1 MIRNL
6 IDWPDIRVTFIWFS
20 PSHIIQ
26 LHWHWLETV
35 TKTNKTQHYSFSLT
49 ISLLSLCKMDIF
61 ILKNIFVIILEFQH
75 RHGHGHCDF
84 KYNRVNKVRTLTEN
98 LLYHTASYTN
108 NSSAT
113 FHIGLCKWREHHIN
127 LIYNYISTAF
137 LHNII
142 HVEINMI

>member
-1 MIRNL
+1 MTRHSCDIYL
-6 IDWPDIRVTFIWFS
+6 I
-20 PSHIIQ
+20 
-26 LHWHWLETV
+26 
-35 TKTNKTQHYSFSLT
+35 FSLT
-49 ISLLSLCKMDIF
+49 HNTVTLTLTRNSYQDQQDSALFLFVYDITLITVCKMDIF
-61 ILKNIFVIILEFQH
+61 IFNKIFVIILEFQH

-142 HVEINMI
+142 RIYCHAAS